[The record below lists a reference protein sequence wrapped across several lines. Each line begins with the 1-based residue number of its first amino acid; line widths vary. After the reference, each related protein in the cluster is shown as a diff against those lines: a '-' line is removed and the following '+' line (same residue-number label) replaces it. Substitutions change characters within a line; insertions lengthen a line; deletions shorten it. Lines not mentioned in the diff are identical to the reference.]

1 MSENS
6 FVRLARYAPDAGFD
20 IMGGDVVVQFDGD
33 KDNLIEALSIV
44 SDCGATGSCGD
55 VRAHCVGGQIILVDG
70 FPEVYDD
77 VVILI
82 PSLMVGRGAFETV
95 CGKETFDYI
104 MPENCPAIDITRMAL
119 SGSDL
124 VTWYVS
130 GENMTCEW
138 YGHPDKDMT
147 RRISLI
153 DRIVGVDSYYSDE
166 GRWATMCTL
175 PFDQYQWEQIE
186 AIDSISV
193 DVEM

>member
-20 IMGGDVVVQFDGD
+20 IMGGDVVVQ
-33 KDNLIEALSIV
+33 
-44 SDCGATGSCGD
+44 C
-55 VRAHCVGGQIILVDG
+55 
-70 FPEVYDD
+70 
-77 VVILI
+77 
-82 PSLMVGRGAFETV
+82 
-95 CGKETFDYI
+95 
-104 MPENCPAIDITRMAL
+104 
-119 SGSDL
+119 
-124 VTWYVS
+124 
-130 GENMTCEW
+130 
-138 YGHPDKDMT
+138 
-147 RRISLI
+147 RISLI

>member
-1 MSENS
+1 
-6 FVRLARYAPDAGFD
+6 
-20 IMGGDVVVQFDGD
+20 MGGDVVVQFDGD

-82 PSLMVGRGAFETV
+82 PSLMVGREAFETV
-95 CGKETFDYI
+95 CGKETFDYT